1 MSLAIAS
8 LSLVLAAS
16 QDPVADGADAAQVD
30 ALVAKAMA
38 RPEAAALSVAV
49 ARGDTLVYSQAHGLA
64 EREFGAVADEQT
76 LFRIG
81 SITKQFTAAAIV
93 KLAEAGAL
101 GLDDPLVEHLG
112 DYPATAELTLRHLL
126 THTGGVPSYTGLGAP
141 WELGKARELADEEL
155 VALWKDLPLEF
166 APGERWNYSNSG
178 YYLLGMV
185 VAEVSG
191 KAYAQYL
198 QETFFTPLG
207 LERTRYDSN
216 AEVIPNRA
224 QGYAF
229 EGGRHLNDG
238 LLAMSQPG
246 AAGALLS
253 TASDLVRWQQ
263 ALVSGRLVSAESY
276 AEMTLPYMLADG
288 READY
293 GMGLQ
298 LQILAGQRCVWHGG
312 GIDGFNSVLL
322 YWPDAELH
330 VAVISSSERLRADAL
345 GLELGT
351 ALLGA
356 K

>member
-1 MSLAIAS
+1 
-8 LSLVLAAS
+8 
-16 QDPVADGADAAQVD
+16 
-30 ALVAKAMA
+30 
-38 RPEAAALSVAV
+38 
-49 ARGDTLVYSQAHGLA
+49 
-64 EREFGAVADEQT
+64 
-76 LFRIG
+76 
-81 SITKQFTAAAIV
+81 
-93 KLAEAGAL
+93 
-101 GLDDPLVEHLG
+101 
-112 DYPATAELTLRHLL
+112 
-126 THTGGVPSYTGLGAP
+126 
-141 WELGKARELADEEL
+141 
-155 VALWKDLPLEF
+155 
-166 APGERWNYSNSG
+166 
-178 YYLLGMV
+178 
-185 VAEVSG
+185 
-191 KAYAQYL
+191 
-198 QETFFTPLG
+198 
-207 LERTRYDSN
+207 
-216 AEVIPNRA
+216 VIPNRA

-263 ALVSGRLVSAESY
+263 AFVSGRLVSAESY

-288 READY
+288 RETDY

-298 LQILAGQRCVWHGG
+298 LQTLAGQRCVWHGG

>member
-1 MSLAIAS
+1 MTLATT
-8 LSLVLAAS
+8 VLPLLFLAPHDTAAE
-16 QDPVADGADAAQVD
+16 V
-30 ALVAKAMA
+30 ALVETLVAEAMK

-49 ARGDTLVYSQAHGLA
+49 ARGDELVYSKGHGKA
-64 EREFGAVADEQT
+64 ELEFGALADERT

-81 SITKQFTAAAIV
+81 SITKQYTAAAIV
-93 KLAEAGAL
+93 KLAEEGKLAI
-101 GLDDPLVEHLG
+101 DDPLVEHLG
-112 DYPATAELTLRHLL
+112 DYPASEELTLRHLL
-126 THTGGVPSYTGLGAP
+126 THTGGVPSYTGLGPP
-141 WELGKARELADEEL
+141 WEAHRSHELADEEL
-155 VALWKDLPLEF
+155 VALFKDLPLEF

-191 KAYAQYL
+191 KPYARSL
-198 QETFFTPLG
+198 EETFFTPLG

-216 AEVIPNRA
+216 SDVIPNRA

-229 EGGRHLNDG
+229 EGGRHHNDG
-238 LLAMSQPG
+238 LIGMSQPG

-253 TASDLVRWQQ
+253 TAGDLVRWQQ
-263 ALVSGRLVSAESY
+263 ALVSGRVVSGESY
-276 AEMTLPYMLADG
+276 AEMTLSYMLTDG
-288 READY
+288 RETNY

-298 LQILAGQRCVWHGG
+298 LDTLAGQRCVWHGG

-345 GLELGT
+345 GLEIGA